1 MSQRAIHATVHGR
14 VQGVWF
20 RETTRRRAAELGLGG
35 WVRNEP
41 DGSVRV
47 HAEGPPEAIAAFTAF
62 LHEGPPS
69 ARVHGVEIEPAAA
82 EGHVGF
88 VISR

>member
-1 MSQRAIHATVHGR
+1 MSQRAIRASVRGR

-20 RETTRRRAAELGLGG
+20 RETTRRRAGELGLGG

-47 HAEGPPEAIAAFTAF
+47 HAEGPPGAIAALTAF

-69 ARVHGVEIEPAAA
+69 ARVDRVDIEPAAA

-88 VISR
+88 AISR